1 MIFLN
6 DHSPSIPAKV
16 LMSIGVLAGT
26 LTATVLTTGYSDWL
40 MSVLNFEKVEGNIYR
55 QIVMFI
61 CCFVYFL
68 RFSIGLFVFMQRKIS
83 WFEGGLV
90 TGLFF
95 LMFYTFG
102 ISAGSHQEPIG
113 PIDIAGIAIFL
124 IGSYINILADYQ
136 RFSWKRQIENKG
148 RLYTSGLFK
157 YSMHINY
164 FGDAVAY
171 FGLALITY
179 NIVCLCI
186 SMGMFVY
193 FIAFEIPRL
202 DEHLGKKYGNEF
214 AEYSQVTKKFV
225 PFVY

>member
-6 DHSPSIPAKV
+6 EHSPSIPAKV

-26 LTATVLTTGYSDWL
+26 LTATALTTGYSDWF
-40 MSVLNFEKVEGNIYR
+40 MNVLNFEKVEGNIYR
-55 QIVMFI
+55 QIVMFL
-61 CCFVYFL
+61 CCFIYFI
-68 RFSIGLFVFMQRKIS
+68 RFTIGLFVFMQRKIS

-90 TGLFF
+90 TVLFF
-95 LMFYTFG
+95 MMFYFFG
-102 ISAGSHQEPIG
+102 ISAGSHPDSIG
-113 PIDIAGIAIFL
+113 IIDIFGISLFL
-124 IGSYINILADYQ
+124 FGSCINTLADYQ
-136 RFSWKRQIENKG
+136 RFSWKRNTENKE

-164 FGDAVAY
+164 FGDAIAY

-186 SMGMFVY
+186 SMGMVVY

-202 DEHLGKKYGNEF
+202 DEHLNKKYKHEF
-214 AEYSQVTKKFV
+214 AEYSKATKKFV
-225 PFVY
+225 PFIY

>member
-6 DHSPSIPAKV
+6 EHSPSIPAKV
-16 LMSIGVLAGT
+16 LMSTAVLAGT
-26 LTATVLTTGYSDWL
+26 VTATLLTTGCSDWL
-40 MSVLNFEKVEGNIYR
+40 INVLNFEKVEGNIYR

-68 RFSIGLFVFMQRKIS
+68 RFSIGLFVFIQRKIS

-90 TGLFF
+90 TVLFF

-102 ISAGSHQEPIG
+102 IAAGSHPKPIG
-113 PIDIAGIAIFL
+113 PIDIAGIAMFL

-157 YSMHINY
+157 YAMHINY

-179 NIVCLCI
+179 NTACLCI
-186 SMGMFVY
+186 SMGLVVY

-202 DEHLGKKYGNEF
+202 DKHLNTKYKHEFKKYSK
-214 AEYSQVTKKFV
+214 ATKKFV
-225 PFVY
+225 PFLY

>member
-6 DHSPSIPAKV
+6 EHSPSIPAKV

-40 MSVLNFEKVEGNIYR
+40 MSVLNFEKVEGDICR

-90 TGLFF
+90 TVLFF

-102 ISAGSHQEPIG
+102 ISAGSHPDPIG
-113 PIDIAGIAIFL
+113 PIDIAGIAMFL

-136 RFSWKRQIENKG
+136 RFSWKRQNENKG

-164 FGDAVAY
+164 FGDAIAY

-179 NIVCLCI
+179 NIFCLCI
-186 SMGMFVY
+186 SMGMVVY

-202 DEHLGKKYGNEF
+202 DEHLNKKYGNEF

>member
-6 DHSPSIPAKV
+6 EHSPSIPAKV
-16 LMSIGVLAGT
+16 LMSTGVLAGT
-26 LTATVLTTGYSDWL
+26 LTATVLTTGWSDWF
-40 MSVLNFEKVEGNIYR
+40 MNVLNFEKVEGNICR

-61 CCFVYFL
+61 CCFGYFI

-83 WFEGGLV
+83 WFESGLV
-90 TGLFF
+90 TVLFF
-95 LMFYTFG
+95 LMFYTFV
-102 ISAGSHQEPIG
+102 ISAGSHPESIG
-113 PIDIAGIAIFL
+113 LIDIAGIAMFL
-124 IGSYINILADYQ
+124 IGSYINTLADYQ
-136 RFSWKRQIENKG
+136 RFAFKRQIENKG

-164 FGDAVAY
+164 FGDAIAY

-186 SMGMFVY
+186 SMGMVVY

-202 DEHLGKKYGNEF
+202 DEHLNKKYGNEF
-214 AEYSQVTKKFV
+214 SEYSQVTKKFV

>member
-1 MIFLN
+1 MIFI
-6 DHSPSIPAKV
+6 DEHSPSIPAKV
-16 LMSIGVLAGT
+16 LMSAGV
-26 LTATVLTTGYSDWL
+26 LTATLIATALTTGYSDWL
-40 MSVLNFEKVEGNIYR
+40 MNVLNFEKVEGNIYR

-61 CCFVYFL
+61 CCLVYFL
-68 RFSIGLFVFMQRKIS
+68 RFSIGLFVFIQRKIS

-90 TGLFF
+90 TVLFF

-102 ISAGSHQEPIG
+102 ISAGSHPEPIG
-113 PIDIAGIAIFL
+113 PIDIAGIAVFL
-124 IGSYINILADYQ
+124 IGSFINFLADYQ
-136 RFSWKRQIENKG
+136 RFVWKRHIENKG

-171 FGLALITY
+171 LGLALITY
-179 NIVCLCI
+179 NIVCMCI

-214 AEYSQVTKKFV
+214 AEYSKATRKFV

>member
-6 DHSPSIPAKV
+6 EHSPSIPAKV

-40 MSVLNFEKVEGNIYR
+40 MSVLNFEKVEGDICR

-90 TGLFF
+90 TVLFF

-102 ISAGSHQEPIG
+102 ISAGSHPDPIG
-113 PIDIAGIAIFL
+113 PIDIAGIAMFL

-164 FGDAVAY
+164 FGDAIAY

-179 NIVCLCI
+179 NIFCLCI
-186 SMGMFVY
+186 SMGMVVY

-202 DEHLGKKYGNEF
+202 DEHLNKKYGNEF